1 MLELSSYE
9 GIPHLLSPVIT
20 DAKKATAA
28 LSWTVREMEN
38 RYKLMSSEGVRNID
52 GYNKNTN

>member
-1 MLELSSYE
+1 MK

-38 RYKLMSSEGVRNID
+38 RYKVNEFRRSKK
-52 GYNKNTN
+52 Y